1 MLLSRRGGGSGPLQE
16 IFFVFNV
23 HIAHLLAAQEF
34 PLESL
39 PVVGK
44 VDIDGGPEL
53 TLAGVYLGMKE

>member
-1 MLLSRRGGGSGPLQE
+1 MGPYKK
-16 IFFVFNV
+16 VFNV